1 VKNTKK
7 PAKIKSP
14 SIKSSFTG
22 GNLTNFA
29 GINPV
34 FKFMKKLGIDRLIQE
49 NISIGQKPN
58 QKYSLSQILQTI
70 ILGTFCGMDRLAK
83 IENFTL
89 DPVVRYLL
97 KVRDKID
104 IDTLRYRLNK
114 FSMKHN
120 TELSGI
126 LATLSEKVHKKLCT
140 RKDILDLDSSVKTVY
155 GKQQGARKGFNRKD
169 RGKRSYH
176 PQLAF
181 LNSTKECILA
191 WLRPGDTHSANNAAG
206 FMEQALS
213 MLPSKVASLLVRA
226 DSGYFDNKLMRVIEG
241 FGAFQY
247 LIKVKMRNL
256 NSLLGKQDWD
266 KIPEMPGWEMCGF
279 YHRCKGWEKER
290 RFVAVRKY
298 VGLRDAG
305 SLFPVRE
312 YSYFCYVTNIDES
325 PLYLHGL
332 YGDRGNSE
340 NWIEAVKNQLY
351 AGTILTDNFW
361 VNETL
366 FLLSVLAYNISVWMR
381 KLTSEKAWRQEPLS
395 FRLWF
400 VQLAA
405 KFSRS
410 GRRRFLKMYSAYYYK
425 PWWEEIDTKVD
436 NLVFA

>member
-1 VKNTKK
+1 MKNTKK
-7 PAKIKSP
+7 TTKIKER
-14 SIKSSFTG
+14 SIKSSFSG

-34 FKFMKKLGIDRLIQE
+34 FKFMKKLGIGQLIRE
-49 NISIGQKPN
+49 KISIEQKPN
-58 QKYSLSQILQTI
+58 QKYSLGQILQTI
-70 ILGTFCGMDRLAK
+70 ILGTFCGMDRLIK

-97 KVRDKID
+97 KVKDKID
-104 IDTLRYRLNK
+104 IDTLRYRLK
-114 FSMKHN
+114 GFSMKHN

-126 LATLSEKVHKKLCT
+126 SAILSEKVHKKLGT

-155 GKQQGARKGFNRKD
+155 GKQQGARKGFNAKN
-169 RGKRSYH
+169 RGKRGYH

-206 FMEQALS
+206 FMKQALS

-226 DSGYFDNKLMRVIEG
+226 DSGYFDDKLMRAIESY
-241 FGAFQY
+241 ANFQY

-256 NSLLGKQDWD
+256 SSLLRKQEWD

-279 YHRCKGWEKER
+279 YYRCKGWEKER

-298 VGLRDAG
+298 VGMREEG

-312 YSYFCYVTNIDES
+312 YSYFCYVTNIDEG
-325 PLYLHGL
+325 PLYLHSL
-332 YGDRGNSE
+332 YGDRGNCE

-400 VQLAA
+400 IQLAA
-405 KFSRS
+405 KFSDS
-410 GRRRFLKMYSAYYYK
+410 GRRRFLRMYSSYYYK
-425 PWWEEIDTKVD
+425 SWWMEIDNKVD
-436 NLVFA
+436 SLVFA